1 MATAAIIVF
10 VYFFTLFIIGTLLK
24 NNSIV
29 DIGWGIGFVI
39 LAWILLFLRLPLS
52 LVRTSITLLVSLWGV
67 RLFTHILKRNHGK
80 PEDFRY
86 VAFRKAWGKWVVP
99 RAFVQ
104 VYMLQGALMFLIALP
119 FILLEQ
125 EAQPVNPL
133 LFALGLIVYVTGF
146 AFESIGDAQLKA
158 FLQNP
163 ENKGKIMTSGLWR
176 YTRHPNYFGEAMLW
190 WGIFL
195 LALSGGVTPF
205 AVIGPVT
212 ITLLLLFV
220 SGVPLLERSM
230 KDKPGYAQYAEMTS
244 IFIPWFPKSRFK
256 KQGANCAQ
264 K

>member
-1 MATAAIIVF
+1 MATAAIIILA
-10 VYFFTLFIIGTLLK
+10 YFFTLFVIGTLLK

-39 LAWILLFLRLPLS
+39 LAWILLFLRLPAS
-52 LVRTSITLLVSLWGV
+52 LVRTSITLLVSLWGL
-67 RLFTHILKRNHGK
+67 RLFYHILKRNHGK

-99 RAFVQ
+99 RAFLQ

-125 EAQPVNPL
+125 ESQAVNIPL
-133 LFALGLIVYVTGF
+133 FLLGLIVFATGF
-146 AFESIGDAQLKA
+146 AFESVGDAQLKA
-158 FLQNP
+158 FLGKP

-176 YTRHPNYFGEAMLW
+176 YTRHPNYFGEATLW
-190 WGIFL
+190 WGIFF

-244 IFIPWFPKSRFK
+244 IFIPWFPKK
-256 KQGANCAQ
+256 LG
-264 K
+264 

>member
-52 LVRTSITLLVSLWGV
+52 LVRTSITLLVSLWGL
-67 RLFTHILKRNHGK
+67 RLFYHILKRNHGK

-86 VAFRKAWGKWVVP
+86 VAFREAWGKWAVP
-99 RAFVQ
+99 RAFLQ

-125 EAQPVNPL
+125 EAKAVNTPL
-133 LFALGLIVYVTGF
+133 FVLGLIVFATGF

-158 FLQNP
+158 FLKKT
-163 ENKGKIMTSGLWR
+163 ENRGKIMTSGLWR
-176 YTRHPNYFGEAMLW
+176 YTRHPNYFGEATLW

-244 IFIPWFPKSRFK
+244 IFIPWFPKK
-256 KQGANCAQ
+256 
-264 K
+264 

>member
-1 MATAAIIVF
+1 MTTAAIVIF
-10 VYFFTLFIIGTLLK
+10 LYFYTLFVVGTLLK

-39 LAWILLFLRLPLS
+39 LAWILFFLRLPVS

-163 ENKGKIMTSGLWR
+163 ENRGKIMTSGLWR

-195 LALSGGVTPF
+195 LTLSGGVTPF

-256 KQGANCAQ
+256 K
-264 K
+264 